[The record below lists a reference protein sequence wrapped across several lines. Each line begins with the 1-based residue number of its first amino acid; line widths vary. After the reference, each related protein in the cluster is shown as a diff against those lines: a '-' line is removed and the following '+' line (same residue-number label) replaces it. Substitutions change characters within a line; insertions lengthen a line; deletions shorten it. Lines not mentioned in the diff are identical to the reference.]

1 MTTID
6 LHIIRR
12 FLVGILYLTLSLIIF
27 FVVLHY
33 VEYID
38 DFFDRG
44 ATMKDVFLVY
54 YLNYLPEIVKLTSP
68 LAVFLSSV
76 YLTGKLSQKLQIAA
90 LQTSGVSLY
99 RIMVPFL
106 LVGILV
112 SGFMFWFNGWV
123 VPVTNQKVIE
133 FEQRFLKGNQVQIDL
148 HDVHRQSTPGSVITV
163 GYYDR
168 FSKVANK
175 VSIQDYEESQRLI
188 LRLDADRMVW
198 VDSTERWRLEGVTE
212 RHFGKNGWPAQR
224 EIDYLDTTLT
234 VFPRDFARTQREVES
249 MTVPDAREYID
260 SLLRSGANSTGRTQ
274 VAYFNKF
281 AYPLANLIVVL
292 IAVPLASVRRRGGQA
307 IQMGIGLL
315 VSFFYLATIKLVEP
329 FGYEE
334 TLSPAMAAWLPHALF
349 LILGIFLLIRA
360 KK

>member
-6 LHIIRR
+6 LHIIKR
-12 FLVGILYLTLSLIIF
+12 FFLGILYLILSLIVF

-99 RIMVPFL
+99 RILVPYLF
-106 LVGILV
+106 VGICV
-112 SGFMFWFNGWV
+112 SLFMFWFNGWI
-123 VPVTNQKVIE
+123 VPTTNQKVIE
-133 FEQRFLKGNQVQIDL
+133 FEQRYLKGNQVQIDL
-148 HDVHRQSTPGSVITV
+148 HDVHRQSKPGSVITV

-175 VSIQDYEESQRLI
+175 VSIQDYEESRHLVF
-188 LRLDADRMVW
+188 RLDADRMVW
-198 VDSTERWRLEGVTE
+198 VDSTQTWRLEGVTK
-212 RHFGKNGWPAQR
+212 RLFDDLSWPVQSTT
-224 EIDYLDTTLT
+224 DYLDTTLT
-234 VFPRDFARTQREVES
+234 VFPRDFARTEREVES
-249 MTVPDAREYID
+249 MTVREAEEYIE
-260 SLLRSGANSTGRTQ
+260 SLLRSGASNTGKTQ
-274 VAYFNKF
+274 VGYYNKF

-315 VSFFYLATIKLVEP
+315 VSFFYLATIKVVEP

-334 TLSPAMAAWLPHALF
+334 ALSPATAAWLPHIIFLLF
-349 LILGIFLLIRA
+349 GIFLLIRA